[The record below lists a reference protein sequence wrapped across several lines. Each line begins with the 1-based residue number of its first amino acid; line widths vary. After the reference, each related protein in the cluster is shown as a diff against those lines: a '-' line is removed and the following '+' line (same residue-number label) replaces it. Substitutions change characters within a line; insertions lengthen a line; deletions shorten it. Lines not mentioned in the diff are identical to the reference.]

1 MRYLYFRTALFASLL
16 IFASM
21 ARADLAP
28 MVEGVEVL
36 ARGPVHEAY
45 AGPVSATPRATPIIA
60 REPPPLLEEIP
71 ADQKPEGEVQWIP
84 GYWAWDDDRNDF
96 LWVSGIWRL
105 PPPGREWVAGH
116 WAQVD
121 GGWQW
126 VPGIWADSNQE
137 ELAYYPPPPDRV
149 DAGPSEPA
157 PTPDS
162 VFVPGNWV
170 YRETRYVWRPGFWSG
185 YRPGW
190 VWNPAHYVWTPAG
203 YLYEE
208 GYWDYPLRERGLLFA
223 PVAVDFQV
231 ALQPNW
237 YYRPNYVVYDDCLQG
252 ALFVNSDCGQYYFG
266 DYFDASYRSRG
277 FLSWLAFRF
286 GRGCY
291 DPLFGYYRSYYGAD
305 SGWETSLR
313 DLYAGRF
320 SGDLARPP
328 RTLIEQNTLVQNITN
343 NNTTIN
349 NVTNINNVTMLAPLS
364 QVSPA
369 IATLRQVTPQ
379 GQQAAV
385 TAAQHLRTVSGQRGQ
400 LESQLLAKGTAPIKT
415 TGTRQVV
422 KVNLPKTT
430 VGGVPATLHSPSPLG
445 GEPRVTGRGEGAR
458 LAPTPHPHPLSPKGR
473 GGNNAAAAVKPV
485 AQHPVSQPG
494 SSKPAAKP
502 QAAPLK
508 PVTQRGVT
516 QAVSPKPAAKPQA
529 APAKPATQ
537 QRVTQPISSKPA
549 AKQAA
554 APIKPAVQP
563 RVTQAASA
571 KPAAKPQAV
580 PARPVTQQ
588 RVTQPTSP
596 RPAAKPAA
604 APVKPVTQHRV
615 TQSPSPKPAAK
626 PAAAPVRAASP
637 PRVARPVSPRPAA
650 RPQAAAPAPS
660 RNPAPRAAPSSPAP
674 SKQTAKNGNTKNQ
687 HH

>member
-1 MRYLYFRTALFASLL
+1 MRYLHCRIALLASLLAFASL
-16 IFASM
+16 
-21 ARADLAP
+21 ARADLP
-28 MVEGVEVL
+28 PLEEGMEVL

-45 AGPVSATPRATPIIA
+45 AEPVSATPRATPIIL
-60 REPPPLLEEIP
+60 REPPPLLEEMP
-71 ADQKPEGEVQWIP
+71 ADQKPEGDVEWIP

-121 GGWQW
+121 AGWQW
-126 VPGIWADSNQE
+126 VPGFWADSNQE
-137 ELAYYPPPPDRV
+137 ELAYYPPPPEPV

-170 YRETRYVWRPGFWSG
+170 YQETRYVWRPGFWSG

-190 VWNPAHYVWTPAG
+190 VWIPAHYVWTPAG

-231 ALQPNW
+231 ALRPNW
-237 YYRPNYVVYDDCLQG
+237 FFRPSYVVDDDCLQG

-266 DYFDASYRSRG
+266 DYFDAGYRSRG

-305 SGWETSLR
+305 SGWETGLR

-320 SGDLARPP
+320 SGVLARPP
-328 RTLIEQNTLVQNITN
+328 RTLIEQNTLVQNITT

-349 NVTNINNVTMLAPLS
+349 NVTNINSVTMLAPLS

-369 IATLRQVTPQ
+369 IAPLRPVTSQ
-379 GQQAAV
+379 GQQAAL
-385 TAAQHLRTVSGQRGQ
+385 TAAQHLRTVSGQRSQ
-400 LESQLLAKGTAPIKT
+400 LESQLLATGKAPGKT

-422 KVNLPKTT
+422 KVNLPKTA
-430 VGGVPATLHSPSPLG
+430 VSGSPAVKASPTMPVQLG
-445 GEPRVTGRGEGAR
+445 SKPGLSSTSAQAR
-458 LAPTPHPHPLSPKGR
+458 LP
-473 GGNNAAAAVKPV
+473 AAAVKPV
-485 AQHPVSQPG
+485 VQHPVTQATSPKTAT
-494 SSKPAAKP
+494 KPAA
-502 QAAPLK
+502 APVK
-508 PVTQRGVT
+508 PVAQHRVT
-516 QAVSPKPAAKPQA
+516 QAASPKPAAKPQA
-529 APAKPATQ
+529 ALAK
-537 QRVTQPISSKPA
+537 
-549 AKQAA
+549 
-554 APIKPAVQP
+554 
-563 RVTQAASA
+563 
-571 KPAAKPQAV
+571 
-580 PARPVTQQ
+580 PVTQQ
-588 RVTQPTSP
+588 RVTQSVSP
-596 RPAAKPAA
+596 KAVAKPQAVPVKTAVQPPVTQAFSPKPATKPQAAAAKPVTRQRVAQPVSAKPAAKPSA
-604 APVKPVTQHRV
+604 APVKPVTPHRV
-615 TQSPSPKPAAK
+615 TQSPSPKPAVK
-626 PAAAPVRAASP
+626 PAVAPVKAASP
-637 PRVARPVSPRPAA
+637 PRVTRPVSPRPAP
-650 RPQAAAPAPS
+650 RPPAAPAPA
-660 RNPAPRAAPSSPAP
+660 RSPAP
-674 SKQTAKNGNTKNQ
+674 PKQTFKNGNTKNQ

>member
-1 MRYLYFRTALFASLL
+1 MRYVYSCTALFASLL
-16 IFASM
+16 TFAGM

-28 MVEGVEVL
+28 LEEGVEVL

-45 AGPVSATPRATPIIA
+45 AGPVSATPSATPIIA

-84 GYWAWDDDRNDF
+84 GYWAWDDDRTDF

-126 VPGIWADSNQE
+126 VPGFWAESDQE
-137 ELAYYPPPPDRV
+137 ELAYYPPPPDPV

-170 YRETRYVWRPGFWSG
+170 YRETRYVWRPGFWCD

-190 VWNPAHYVWTPAG
+190 VWIPAHYVWTPAG
-203 YLYEE
+203 YVYEE

-231 ALQPNW
+231 ALRPDW
-237 YYRPNYVVYDDCLQG
+237 YYRPSYVVYDDCLLE
-252 ALFVNSDCGQYYFG
+252 ALFVNPDCGQYYFG
-266 DYFDASYRSRG
+266 DYFDAGYRSRG

-305 SGWETSLR
+305 SGWETGLR

-320 SGDLARPP
+320 SGALARPP
-328 RTLIEQNTLVQNITN
+328 HTLIEQNTLVQNITN

-369 IATLRQVTPQ
+369 IAPLRPVTPQ
-379 GQQAAV
+379 GQQAALA
-385 TAAQHLRTVSGQRGQ
+385 AAQHLRAVSGQRGQ

-430 VGGVPATLHSPSPLG
+430 VGGVPAARHSPSPLG
-445 GEPRVTGRGEGAR
+445 GEGRGEGAR
-458 LAPTPHPHPLSPKGR
+458 VAATPHRQPLSPEGR

-485 AQHPVSQPG
+485 AQHPVTQPALPKTATKPAAAPVKPVTQQRVTQASSPKAAANPQAAPAKPVTQQRVTQPV
-494 SSKPAAKP
+494 SSKPAAKQVAAPVRAAVRPGVTQAFSPRPAAKP
-502 QAAPLK
+502 QAA
-508 PVTQRGVT
+508 
-516 QAVSPKPAAKPQA
+516 A
-529 APAKPATQ
+529 
-537 QRVTQPISSKPA
+537 
-549 AKQAA
+549 
-554 APIKPAVQP
+554 
-563 RVTQAASA
+563 
-571 KPAAKPQAV
+571 
-580 PARPVTQQ
+580 ARPVTQQ
-588 RVTQPTSP
+588 RVTQPVSP
-596 RPAAKPAA
+596 RPAAKPAV

-615 TQSPSPKPAAK
+615 TQSPSPRPAAK
-626 PAAAPVRAASP
+626 PAAAPVRLASP
-637 PRVARPVSPRPAA
+637 PRVTRPASPRPAP
-650 RPQAAAPAPS
+650 RPQAAPAPA
-660 RNPAPRAAPSSPAP
+660 RNPAPRAAPSSRASP
-674 SKQTAKNGNTKNQ
+674 KQTAKNGNTKNQ